1 MRNVR
6 NDDQRYINQDNQ
18 LHDTYDSLNIGG
30 RAYPELRYAD
40 DTVLLST
47 TPAGL
52 EKMIRAVKQHS
63 EDQNLFLNAKKTKI
77 MRTDKT
83 SEATNITIG
92 DDLIEEVLDFD
103 YLGSLITNNG
113 DGIKEI
119 RRRLG
124 IAMKKLKSMTKLWK
138 CTEEATKLKFLKSL
152 IFPIATYGSETWC
165 LSKQAEQ
172 KINAFQMKS
181 FRRIL
186 RVPWTEKRTNVS
198 ILQQLGNIEE
208 NWLLNTVVKGK
219 MAYFGHVKRHDSLER
234 AIYEGII
241 EGKRGRGRPRR
252 RWSQDITDRLN
263 TTITEAGRRAQDRS
277 AYRGAV
283 ADATCRRASAT

>member
-1 MRNVR
+1 M
-6 NDDQRYINQDNQ
+6 
-18 LHDTYDSLNIGG
+18 
-30 RAYPELRYAD
+30 
-40 DTVLLST
+40 
-47 TPAGL
+47 
-52 EKMIRAVKQHS
+52 
-63 EDQNLFLNAKKTKI
+63 
-77 MRTDKT
+77 
-83 SEATNITIG
+83 
-92 DDLIEEVLDFD
+92 
-103 YLGSLITNNG
+103 
-113 DGIKEI
+113 KEI

-124 IAMKKLKSMTKLWK
+124 IAMKKLKSMKKLWK

-165 LSKQAEQ
+165 LNKQAEQ

-181 FRRIL
+181 FRKIL

-208 NWLLNTVVKGK
+208 NWLLNTVAKGK

-234 AIYEGII
+234 AFYEGII
-241 EGKRGRGRPRR
+241 EGKRWRGRPRR

-277 AYRGAV
+277 A
-283 ADATCRRASAT
+283 